1 MQQLLILLGIPL
13 LTGLFIFVF
22 WQRIRTGRPVGLR
35 PLSGYT
41 ALKGQVG
48 WAVESGSRQH
58 IGLGQAGLTNPANP
72 TTLAG
77 TAVLSHLAQEGYI
90 NGIPPLVTVGEGTI
104 LPLAH
109 ECLRYAYQ
117 QADAPPNV
125 RHERPEFV
133 APDTAPFI
141 YAGGV
146 SNVIKQERV
155 ISNVMVGRF
164 GPELSIVNEAAER
177 LQVDQVI
184 GSDNLIAL
192 AVAVTATEDV
202 LVGEELLVAGAYL
215 ERRNTQL
222 ASLQAQDL
230 LRWLI
235 SLAILGIA
243 VYQFIQ

>member
-1 MQQLLILLGIPL
+1 MEALFVLLGTILITAL
-13 LTGLFIFVF
+13 LLLFF
-22 WQRIRTGRPVGLR
+22 WQRIRAGRRVQLR
-35 PLSGYT
+35 PLSGYI

-58 IGLGQAGLTNPANP
+58 VGLGQAGLTNPANP

-77 TAVLSHLAQEGYI
+77 TAVLSHMAQEGYT

-109 ECLRYAYQ
+109 ESLRYAYEE
-117 QADAPPNV
+117 AGRPSNV

-146 SNVIKQERV
+146 SNVIKQEKV

-164 GPELSIVNEAAER
+164 GPELTIVNEAADR

-184 GSDNLIAL
+184 GSDNPVAL
-192 AVAVTATEDV
+192 AIATTATQDV
-202 LVGEELLVAGAYL
+202 LIGEELLASGAYL

-222 ASLQAQDL
+222 ASLQTQDV

-235 SLAILGIA
+235 SLTILGIA
-243 VYQFIQ
+243 IYQFIR